1 MCFIRSGPKSVYNS
15 HMTKQQK
22 LILLVSIFAT
32 FVAGLDGSIV
42 TVALPAIARDLGG
55 GLVTQQWVVDAYL
68 ITLGAL
74 MLIAGSLSDI
84 FGRKRILWI
93 GLVWFGIASVL
104 CAVAPTSEFLIIMRG
119 IQGVAGALLVPSS
132 LALIISAFRGPA
144 EGKAIGTWTAWTGIA
159 YIVGPLLGGLMV
171 DTSTWRLIFGINVI
185 PIAATLW
192 LMRGMSD
199 PEQTDKQASVDIFG
213 AVLCAIGLGGP
224 VYALIEHGH
233 YGWSSPQVYLPLVIG
248 IITFAGY
255 LFYERRSKH
264 PMLPLEVFKVRNFAV
279 GNVATLAIYAALSV
293 ATFLI
298 ALFLQQVWGF
308 SALMS
313 GLALLPVTIL
323 MFLLS
328 SRFGAL
334 AGKYGP
340 RLFMGAGPIIAGVGF
355 LYMTLVGNSV
365 SYWQYIFPGVL
376 VFGIGLSITVAPLTA
391 AILGSIEARHAGVGS
406 AINNA
411 VARIAG
417 LIAVAA
423 IGLVTGVTLDV
434 PAFQRG
440 MLATALLLIIGGIVS
455 AIGITNRQVQQK

>member
-1 MCFIRSGPKSVYNS
+1 
-15 HMTKQQK
+15 MTKQQR
-22 LILLVSIFAT
+22 LVLLVSIFAT

-42 TVALPAIARDLGG
+42 TVALPAIAHELGG

-84 FGRKRILWI
+84 FGRKRILQI
-93 GLVWFGIASVL
+93 GLVWFGIASIF
-104 CAVAPTSEFLIIMRG
+104 CAVAPNPELLIIMRAVQG
-119 IQGVAGALLVPSS
+119 IAGAMLVPSS
-132 LALIISAFRGPA
+132 LALIISMFSGAA
-144 EGKAIGTWTAWTGIA
+144 QGKAIGTWTAWTGIA
-159 YIVGPLLGGLMV
+159 YILGPLLGGIMV

-199 PEQTDKQASVDIFG
+199 PERTDKRARVDILG
-213 AVLCAIGLGGP
+213 AILCAAGLGGT
-224 VYALIEHGH
+224 VYALIEQVH
-233 YGWSSPQVYLPLVIG
+233 YGWANPQVYIPLVVG
-248 IITFAGY
+248 VFTFAAY
-255 LFYERRSKH
+255 LWYERRSEH

-313 GLALLPVTIL
+313 GLSLLPVTIL

-334 AGKYGP
+334 AGKFGP
-340 RLFMGAGPIIAGVGF
+340 RLFMGVGPIIAGIGF
-355 LYMTLVGNSV
+355 LYMTLVGNNV

-376 VFGIGLSITVAPLTA
+376 VFGIGLSMTVAPLTA

-417 LIAVAA
+417 LVAIAA
-423 IGLVTGVTLDV
+423 IGVVTGVTLDV
-434 PAFQRG
+434 SAFQRG
-440 MLATALLLIIGGIVS
+440 MLATALLLIVGGVISV
-455 AIGITNRQVQQK
+455 IGITNKQLPQSK